1 MLGKDFKNRCIIAY
15 IISSINETQ
24 IGGEIVND
32 LVTNCKYGHLLSF
45 HLTLFSLSY
54 ISVPTENSE
63 NRIYSFHS
71 SPSPLCLEDDRF
83 LENWYLGRND

>member
-1 MLGKDFKNRCIIAY
+1 MLGKDFKNRCVIAY
-15 IISSINETQ
+15 IISSIKETQ

-32 LVTNCKYGHLLSF
+32 PVTNCKYGHLLSF

-71 SPSPLCLEDDRF
+71 CPSPLYMEDDRF